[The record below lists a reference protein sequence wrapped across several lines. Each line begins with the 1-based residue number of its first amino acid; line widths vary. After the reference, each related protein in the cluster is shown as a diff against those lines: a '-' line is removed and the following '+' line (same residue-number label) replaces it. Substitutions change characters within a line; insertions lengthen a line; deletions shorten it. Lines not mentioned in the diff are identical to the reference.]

1 MKKLLYT
8 IIALF
13 ILSGC
18 ATRKTI
24 EYRDRDVVKYI
35 KTLQHDTL
43 INNIHDSIY
52 NNVYT
57 KGDTVYNI
65 KYKERIA
72 FKDRIVFRNDTVRK
86 DSIQTQYKEN
96 TIIKKIIPKW
106 CWVLLVINVI
116 LGIFVGTKFY
126 VKWQSKI

>member
-126 VKWQSKI
+126 IKWQSKI

>member
-106 CWVLLVINVI
+106 CWVLLVINVS
-116 LGIFVGTKFY
+116 LGIFGGTKFY